1 MAERKLPPLPRGF
14 GSVGP
19 ESGATGSAQE
29 STFGNGRDFL
39 ADGSGRASLGS
50 EGGSSDPGS
59 VALARILAENDLV
72 SVGDPTNPYVVVARR
87 DDNPFGQGYGRNDVL
102 LYEEGMPVRLDDNP
116 DIQFSMREL
125 GASSPSPW
133 TSWTRAEHVPE
144 LRDQKGL
151 LTYYRMKRSDGTI
164 RSALRTLK
172 TPIWAARWFFEP
184 ADNTTRAKR
193 QAEFC
198 EENFFRRMNVSWSRF
213 LEDAL
218 LCCDY
223 GHMVF
228 EKVFTI
234 EDGKAWVRKLAP
246 RHPMDIERWAYDRNG
261 GPDGVVMYPN
271 DMSNM
276 TNGSTLGYSVPSST
290 RIVNTNHQTDPYN
303 EAGGIQN
310 GLFIPIRKL
319 VVFALEA
326 EAGDMR
332 GTSVLRS
339 AYKHW
344 YYKEQLYKIDA
355 IQKER
360 HGIGVP
366 VIKLPPTFS
375 KADKE
380 LADEMGRNIRTN
392 ERAHIVL
399 PPMWEF
405 EFAKLEGQPVDCLPS
420 IAHHKSSIYENV
432 LAPFRDGDSSGKEAY
447 DLFLKSTRYIADTL
461 AEVINRFVVPELINY
476 NWNNTKD
483 YPKLRAR
490 WIGEFE
496 DMRTRSFAVRN
507 YIGAGVIVPDDR
519 LEDQIRREM
528 DVPLRDP
535 DSARPQVGADL
546 QEAQMELQAKFMP
559 VISEPATPDNGGTS
573 APSGG
578 SAGGG
583 GQPGKPG
590 VKGVSGK
597 PGKNGG
603 KGTPGKPKVP
613 GTPGQGSGGA
623 SGARVAGPRQ
633 TPTPPA
639 GGPQKNGGVDRSGGK

>member
-1 MAERKLPPLPRGF
+1 MAY
-14 GSVGP
+14 
-19 ESGATGSAQE
+19 GSARYTAP
-29 STFGNGRDFL
+29 STTQR
-39 ADGSGRASLGS
+39 
-50 EGGSSDPGS
+50 
-59 VALARILAENDLV
+59 V
-72 SVGDPTNPYVVVARR
+72 
-87 DDNPFGQGYGRNDVL
+87 
-102 LYEEGMPVRLDDNP
+102 
-116 DIQFSMREL
+116 
-125 GASSPSPW
+125 
-133 TSWTRAEHVPE
+133 
-144 LRDQKGL
+144 
-151 LTYYRMKRSDGTI
+151 
-164 RSALRTLK
+164 
-172 TPIWAARWFFEP
+172 
-184 ADNTTRAKR
+184 
-193 QAEFC
+193 
-198 EENFFRRMNVSWSRF
+198 
-213 LEDAL
+213 
-218 LCCDY
+218 DY
-223 GHMVF
+223 
-228 EKVFTI
+228 
-234 EDGKAWVRKLAP
+234 
-246 RHPMDIERWAYDRNG
+246 
-261 GPDGVVMYPN
+261 
-271 DMSNM
+271 S
-276 TNGSTLGYSVPSST
+276 
-290 RIVNTNHQTDPYN
+290 TDPYSQAN
-303 EAGGIQN
+303 GLQN
-310 GLFIPIRKL
+310 GQFIPIRKL

-420 IAHHKSSIYENV
+420 IEHHKASIYENV
-432 LAPFRDGDSSGKEAY
+432 LAPFHEANASGSAKESY

-461 AEVINRFVVPELINY
+461 AEVINRFVVPELINF
-476 NWNNTKD
+476 NWANTTD

-496 DMRTRSFAVRN
+496 DMRTRSFAIRN
-507 YIGAGVIVPDDR
+507 YIGAGIILPDDR

-535 DSARPQVGADL
+535 ETARPQVGADL
-546 QEAQMELQAKFMP
+546 QEAQLKLQMQYMP
-559 VISEPATPDNGGTS
+559 EPDPTVDNGGVST
-573 APSGG
+573 PSSTGG
-578 SAGGG
+578 TPGGG
-583 GQPGKPG
+583 GMPGQPG
-590 VKGVSGK
+590 VKGVSGQ

-623 SGARVAGPRQ
+623 SGAPVGGARQ
-633 TPTPPA
+633 NPTPPK
-639 GGPQKNGGVDRSGGK
+639 GSPQKNSGTDRSGGK